1 MSDVLTPKE
10 QLTAYQRWELPA
22 FDLVRKE
29 VEENRSVVELPTAAQ
44 IEQIR
49 AQAHEEGY
57 QTGYAEGKQ
66 RVETEAQ
73 RLAQMINMLNQEL
86 LQLDQKIAQD
96 LLDLSLEIARQ
107 MLQQTLTVKPE
118 LLLEIVQ
125 NTINELPYFN
135 QHAHLLL
142 HPDDAEL
149 VRAQLGEQLN
159 HAGWKIIENN
169 QIERGGCRV
178 ETAHSQVDATLAT
191 RWQRITE
198 SIGRSSSWLAP

>member
-22 FDLVRKE
+22 FDIVRKE
-29 VEENRSVVELPTAAQ
+29 AEESRPVVELPTAAQ
-44 IEQIR
+44 VEQIR
-49 AQAHEEGY
+49 AQAYEEGC

-66 RVETEAQ
+66 RAEAEAQ
-73 RLAQMINMLNQEL
+73 RLAQMINTLNQEL

-107 MLQQTLTVKPE
+107 MLQQALKVKPE
-118 LLLEIVQ
+118 LLLEVVQ

-169 QIERGGCRV
+169 QVERGGCRV